1 MLFVRAAVRFS
12 IFGLTLGWLLNAAV
26 AQPPAA
32 PKADDKAE
40 SPKVDDKKP
49 RYRRLIPGVETTI
62 PVDNHEEETFSQHD
76 IVEILQGIPGLD
88 WKPHSTGETRT
99 LKMMAT
105 QAMFR
110 KDVWNLEFTFKPM
123 RMIWVDV
130 PQEGGKAERKLIYYI
145 VYHVKN
151 PGRHFHAE
159 PPPANPNNIL
169 PVDPA
174 PDGRFKMTQ
183 VDMPVRFM
191 PLFSLENTEKK
202 KAYLDRLIPAAVPEI
217 RNREDPNRPL
227 LNSVEISQK
236 PIEVSKEGEDKSV
249 WGVVTW
255 EDIDPTLDFFSVVI
269 EGLSN
274 AQKWYDPPN
283 VWKTGDKPAAGR
295 KFVSKMLV
303 LNFWRPGDEFLPD
316 ERTIYFGAPGKID
329 YRWIYR

>member
-1 MLFVRAAVRFS
+1 MSLVRAVIRFS
-12 IFGLTLGWLLNAAV
+12 MFGLTMGWLLNAAF

-32 PKADDKAE
+32 SKADDKKADA
-40 SPKVDDKKP
+40 KATDAKAP
-49 RYRRLIPGVETTI
+49 RFRHLVPGVETTI
-62 PVDNHEEETFSQHD
+62 SVDKHEEETFSQHD
-76 IVEILQGIPGLD
+76 IVEILQGVPNLD
-88 WKPHSTGETRT
+88 WQPHSAGVTRT
-99 LKMMAT
+99 LKAMAT
-105 QAMFR
+105 LAMFR
-110 KDVWNLEFTFKPM
+110 KDAWTLEFTFKPM
-123 RMIWVDV
+123 RMMWVDV

-151 PGRHFHAE
+151 TGQHLHPE
-159 PPPANPNNIL
+159 ANP
-169 PVDPA
+169 
-174 PDGRFKMTQ
+174 DGTYKIVP

-191 PLFSLENTEKK
+191 PLFSLENPEKK

-217 RNREDPNRPL
+217 RHREDPNRPL
-227 LNSVEISQK
+227 LNSVEISQT
-236 PIEVSKEGEDKSV
+236 PIEVSKEGDDKSV

-274 AQKWYDPPN
+274 AQKWYDPPG
-283 VWKTGDKPAAGR
+283 VFKKGDKPGEGR

-303 LNFWRPGDEFLPD
+303 FNFWRPGDEFLPD